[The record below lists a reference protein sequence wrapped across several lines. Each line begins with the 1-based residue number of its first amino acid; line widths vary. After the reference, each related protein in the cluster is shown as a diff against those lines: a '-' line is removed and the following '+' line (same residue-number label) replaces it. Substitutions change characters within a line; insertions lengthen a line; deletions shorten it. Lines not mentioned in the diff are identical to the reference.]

1 MTEEQKNLIV
11 IRYEIEKRIELYETE
26 RREEGLSQID
36 KISLGARIAALQE
49 LLVFIKGLD
58 KTN

>member
-11 IRYEIEKRIELYETE
+11 RYETE
-26 RREEGLSQID
+26 RREEGLSQVD

-49 LLVFIKGLD
+49 LPVFIKGLD
-58 KTN
+58 KIN